1 MDCRFSSVL
10 VLGLILLLLD
20 ELVITCPSA
29 ATARTAAALGK
40 GIAAHPHLGRKL
52 RQLQGAPFEPEAPEG
67 PSSPEEDSIIEGEL
81 QVYINEAGPPSFLV
95 FLRNGSIVP
104 VSLREAE
111 AAETLQYAGQ
121 TVRLHVAANSTA
133 LLPSERMRPG
143 EQSILKSSKQTT
155 SDGTPSEED
164 LMAQGFLCNDC
175 VMSMDLSAAPTAIK
189 SSNDNEAQ
197 QVISTVIF
205 LISFCGYGPAI
216 DVASFR
222 SMWLNGPDTP
232 PNTRTMQ
239 NTWDFCSQGK
249 VVMENSTQRIF
260 DIPLQCAGI
269 MPGTRNP
276 YSFKSGW
283 EACYTSSL
291 NNMMALAEHYVQNT
305 LGEDIS
311 GIKQRIAVI
320 PAELNGY
327 CNFGGL
333 AGLGCTGSRC
343 YSWING
349 LFANNLYLY
358 LHEMGHNMGLYH
370 SRIPGRDYGDD
381 TCTMGNARTCFN
393 APNMWRLGWVSPLPG
408 GDLNGTTLPVGRVM
422 TFFLPGQNENP
433 KSYLRINPTWAITGR
448 EISSTTKA
456 PVPAFFISHRYK
468 EVPFDNLSPA
478 NSHIAVHTYNGT
490 RDPQS
495 YQNVTL
501 EASILVKGVY
511 RAPMPFGLVVRFL
524 SYKSGGNATITLCRA
539 GREIENQGG
548 SSCFDGLDNDCD
560 GLVDLADPDC
570 AGVPRPQPQP
580 PSPRPPPSPGR
591 SPPPSPPRP
600 SPSPPSHPI
609 PPPSPPSHPI
619 SPPSP
624 PSHPISPPP
633 SHPISPPSHPIS
645 PPSHPISPPSHPISP
660 PSPPSHPI
668 SPPSLP
674 SHPISPPSPPSPP
687 LLPLPPPL
695 QPSPPASPMHPQ
707 VPSPPPRPS
716 PRPFPSP
723 HPSSPRLFPSPRMS
737 SPRPFLSPRTSSPR
751 PPPSPRPASRPPPSP
766 RP

>member
-1 MDCRFSSVL
+1 MACRSSGVL
-10 VLGLILLLLD
+10 VLGLFLLLLG
-20 ELVITCPSA
+20 ELIITCPSA
-29 ATARTAAALGK
+29 ATARSVAALGK
-40 GIAAHPHLGRKL
+40 GITAHPPQGRQL
-52 RQLQGAPFEPEAPEG
+52 RQLRGPPFEPQASEG
-67 PSSPEEDSIIEGEL
+67 PSFSKGYSIIEGEL

-104 VSLREAE
+104 VSLGEEE

-121 TVRLHVAANSTA
+121 TVRLHVAANSA
-133 LLPSERMRPG
+133 ASSPSNKTRSG
-143 EQSILKSSKQTT
+143 EQNILKRTKQATA
-155 SDGTPSEED
+155 DVDVTPPEEG
-164 LMAQGFLCNDC
+164 LTAQAFLCNNC
-175 VMSMDLSAAPTAIK
+175 VMSLESPPATPTATI
-189 SSNDNEAQ
+189 SSGNETQ
-197 QVISTVIF
+197 QVVSTVIF

-216 DVASFR
+216 EVASFR

-249 VVMENSTQRIF
+249 VIMTNSSQRIF
-260 DIPLQCAGI
+260 DVPLQCEGM
-269 MPGTRNP
+269 MPITRSP
-276 YSFKSGW
+276 YSFKLGW
-283 EACYTSSL
+283 EVCYTYSL
-291 NNMMALAEHYVQNT
+291 SNMMALAEYYVQNT

-311 GIKQRIAVI
+311 GIKQRIAVL

-333 AGLGCTGSRC
+333 GGLGCAGSRC

-358 LHEMGHNMGLYH
+358 LHEMGHNLGLYH
-370 SRIPGRDYGDD
+370 SRIPGHDYGDD

-422 TFFLPGQNENP
+422 TFYLPGQNENP
-433 KSYLRINPTWAITGR
+433 RSYLRINPTWAITGKEMYSATR
-448 EISSTTKA
+448 A

-478 NSHIAVHTYNGT
+478 NSHIAVHTFNGT
-490 RDPQS
+490 REAQS

-501 EASILVKGVY
+501 EAFLLVKGEY

-539 GREIENQGG
+539 GGEMENLGG
-548 SSCFDGLDNDCD
+548 SSCFDGIDNDCD
-560 GLVDLADPDC
+560 GLVDFADPDC
-570 AGVPRPQPQP
+570 AGVPRPPSKP
-580 PSPRPPPSPGR
+580 PSPRPSPAPKTSSPS
-591 SPPPSPPRP
+591 SLPRP
-600 SPSPPSHPI
+600 PL
-609 PPPSPPSHPI
+609 

-624 PSHPISPPP
+624 SV
-633 SHPISPPSHPIS
+633 
-645 PPSHPISPPSHPISP
+645 
-660 PSPPSHPI
+660 
-668 SPPSLP
+668 
-674 SHPISPPSPPSPP
+674 
-687 LLPLPPPL
+687 LPLPPPL
-695 QPSPPASPMHPQ
+695 QPSPPATPLHSQ
-707 VPSPPPRPS
+707 VLSPPPRPSS

-723 HPSSPRLFPSPRMS
+723 RPSPR
-737 SPRPFLSPRTSSPR
+737 RVL
-751 PPPSPRPASRPPPSP
+751 SPRPASRPPPSP